1 MHTNIIFTFKFY
13 FCLWAFLTQYT
24 MFIQVALEVINGFQ
38 VHHNWVKHFSCP
50 CYFSILL
57 FFFQL
62 FERQQRQVG
71 LLQLNLD
78 SSRETIHKQQSSL
91 EEFRY
96 NKQNNAILDVGLHSF
111 VIIFL

>member
-1 MHTNIIFTFKFY
+1 
-13 FCLWAFLTQYT
+13 
-24 MFIQVALEVINGFQ
+24 MFIQVAVEVINGFQ
-38 VHHNWVKHFSCP
+38 VHYNWVKHFSCP
-50 CYFSILL
+50 CYFSIL